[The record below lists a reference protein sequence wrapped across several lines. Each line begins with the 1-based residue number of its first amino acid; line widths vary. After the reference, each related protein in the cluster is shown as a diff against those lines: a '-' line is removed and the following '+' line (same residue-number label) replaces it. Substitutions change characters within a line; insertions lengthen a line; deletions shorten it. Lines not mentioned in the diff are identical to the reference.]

1 MNFIKKAW
9 KHTYSKVWFFVS
21 TITMAFVFIVTM
33 IMTQVPI
40 IRETFNIVFGR
51 PQAIVGENKGLYK
64 VSDGITDKKSAY
76 DAANELNIN
85 ITSEGT
91 ILLKNEQNVLP
102 LAADSKISVFGKNSV
117 NLLYGGSGSGG
128 YSSGGLKTIFDSLE
142 AAGFSYNT
150 ALRSFYENTSQS
162 GNARITSPG
171 FDETIAGFPTAETP
185 IANYMKHNIPDSYKD
200 HDTALI
206 VLTRIGGEGFDLPRT
221 MKSSS
226 ATDSSLKNLESESA
240 WNDDVNS
247 AVTGARDK
255 NDHYL
260 ELDKNEA
267 ELIAHV
273 TENFDKVIVVL
284 NTNNNLELGFLDD
297 PSYWTDVLGMPDL
310 SSKIQGALWIGS
322 PGGHGIM
329 SLGKILNGTVNPS
342 GRTVSIHARDFTK
355 DPTYNNFGNNN
366 EFEGDAYLLPD
377 GKLPPAPARQY
388 FVEYEEGLYVGYRY
402 YETRGFTDGQ
412 EWYKNNVV
420 YPTGYGLSYSEFEW
434 TPGAM
439 KLDGKI
445 LDDNYTLA
453 QSDADKSIS
462 VDVTVTNKAESRK
475 AGKDVVQ
482 LYLNIPYTS
491 GGIEKAHVQL
501 VAFAKTKLLEPGE
514 SQTVT
519 LEFGLYDVASYD
531 YNDDNENGFK
541 GWEAEAGE
549 YKIYVSRNSHSW
561 ADKNTAVYGFTIPQT
576 KTNAAKGSTGF
587 TYDKDPLTNKQ
598 IKNRFDDVSYG
609 RDNRT
614 EETVYLSRADWEGTW
629 PSAPTAESRTN
640 TQAWMNALTWR
651 MAEND
656 VEGKP
661 WYKTAGDMP
670 EQAVNPVAQSDA
682 IQLIDLV
689 GVDYDDVL
697 WETFLNQL
705 TVEQMWGLVGKGAFG
720 TVPVENVGVP
730 LTLGSDGPVG
740 WVNFMSN
747 SLIYGT
753 AFYASQSVL
762 GATYN
767 TELAYE
773 YGVMIGDEALIGD
786 SEGDGLPYSSWY
798 APGAN
803 IHRSPFSGRNWEY
816 YSEDPV
822 LTGKM
827 AANVIKGAKSKG
839 VIVFAKHF
847 ALNDQETNRGGVLTW
862 ANEQAMREIF
872 LKSFEILVKEGPANG
887 IMSSYNRIGTT
898 WTGGDYRLLTE
909 LLRGEWGF
917 NGVIITDYATGKHQN
932 PNQMVRAGG
941 DLNFYQTGDALNSD
955 KGNATQVCALRS
967 ATKNILYAITNSSAM
982 NYEIL
987 GYRLSGWITALICV
1001 NVGLFAAFVAWGGAV
1016 AYLVVRK
1023 QKTESINTTTDI

>member
-1 MNFIKKAW
+1 MNFIKKVW

-21 TITMAFVFIVTM
+21 TITLAFVFIVTM
-33 IMTQVPI
+33 VMTQVPI

-51 PQAIVGENKGLYK
+51 PQAILGENKGLYT

-76 DAANELNIN
+76 EKANKLNID

-91 ILLKNEQNVLP
+91 VLLKNDKNVLP
-102 LAADSKISVFGKNSV
+102 LTANSKVSVFGKNSV
-117 NLLYGGSGSGG
+117 NMLYGGSGSGG
-128 YSSGGLKTIFDSLE
+128 YSSGEIKTIFDSLE
-142 AAGFSYNT
+142 AAGFTYNT

-185 IANYMKHNIPDSYKD
+185 VANYTKHNITDSYKD

-226 ATDSSLKNLESESA
+226 ATDSSLKSLENENA
-240 WNDDVNS
+240 WNDDVNF
-247 AVTGARDK
+247 AVTGARSK

-273 TENFDKVIVVL
+273 TENFDKVIVIL
-284 NTNNNLELGFLDD
+284 NTNNNIELGFLDD
-297 PSYWTDVLGMPDL
+297 PSYWTNVLGMPDQ

-322 PGGHGIM
+322 PGGQGIM

-342 GRTVSIHARDFTK
+342 GRTVSVHARDFTK

-366 EFEGDAYLLPD
+366 AYEGDAYLLP
-377 GKLPPAPARQY
+377 GGNLPPAPARQY
-388 FVEYEEGLYVGYRY
+388 FVEYEEGVYVGYRY
-402 YETRGFTDGQ
+402 YETRGFTDGA

-420 YPTGYGLSYSEFEW
+420 YPTGYGLSYSEFDW
-434 TPGAM
+434 TAGDI
-439 KLDGKI
+439 KLDGKAI
-445 LDDNYTLA
+445 GDNYTLS
-453 QSDADKSIS
+453 QSDANKSVS
-462 VDVTVTNKAESRK
+462 VDVTVTNKASSGK

-482 LYLNIPYTS
+482 LYVNVPYTE

-501 VAFAKTKLLEPGE
+501 AAFAKTELLAPGE

-519 LEFGLYDVASYD
+519 LEFSLYGIASYD

-541 GWEAEAGE
+541 GWETEAGE
-549 YKIYVSRNSHSW
+549 YKIYISRNSHSW
-561 ADKNTAVYGFTIPQT
+561 ADANTLAYKFTVPQL

-587 TYDKDPLTNKQ
+587 TYDKDPTTDKD
-598 IKNRFDDVSYG
+598 IVNRFDDVSYG
-609 RDNRT
+609 RDNRAGD
-614 EETVYLSRADWEGTW
+614 TVYLSRADWENTW
-629 PSAPTAESRTN
+629 PSAPTVQSRTN
-640 TQAWMNALTWR
+640 TQAWMNSLTWR

-661 WYKTAGDMP
+661 WYKTADQMP
-670 EQAVNPVAQSDA
+670 AQAASPVSQTDA

-697 WETFLNQL
+697 WDTFLNQL
-705 TVEQMWGLVGKGAFG
+705 TVEQMRGLVGKGAFG
-720 TVPVENVGVP
+720 TVSLENVGVP
-730 LTLGSDGPVG
+730 ITVGSDGPVG
-740 WVNFMSN
+740 WVNFMSD
-747 SLIYGT
+747 SLVYGT

-816 YSEDPV
+816 YSEDPL

-827 AANVIKGAKSKG
+827 AANVIIGAKSKG
-839 VIVFAKHF
+839 VTVFAKHF

-862 ANEQAMREIF
+862 ASEQAMREIY
-872 LKSFEILVKEGPANG
+872 LKSFEILVKEAPANG

-941 DLNFYQTGDALNSD
+941 DLNFYQTADALNSD
-955 KGNATQVCALRS
+955 AGNATQVCALRAAS
-967 ATKNILYAITNSSAM
+967 KNILYSITNSNAM

-987 GYRLSGWITALICV
+987 GYRLPVWITALICV
-1001 NVGLFAAFVAWGGAV
+1001 DVGLFVAFAAWGGAV
-1016 AYLVVRK
+1016 IYLSLKK
-1023 QKTESINTTTDI
+1023 QTHDMEETES

>member
-1 MNFIKKAW
+1 MSFLKKIW

-21 TITMAFVFIVTM
+21 TITLAFVFIVTM
-33 IMTQVPI
+33 VMTQVPI
-40 IRETFNIVFGR
+40 ISETFNIVFGR
-51 PQAIVGENKGLYK
+51 PKAIVGENKGLYK

-76 DAANELNIN
+76 DAANALNID

-102 LAADSKISVFGKNSV
+102 LAAGSKVSVFGKNSV
-117 NLLYGGSGSGG
+117 NMLYGGSGSGG
-128 YSSGGLKTIFDSLE
+128 YSSGEIKTIFDSLE

-150 ALRSFYENTSQS
+150 TLRSFYENTSQS

-185 IANYMKHNIPDSYKD
+185 VANYTKHNITDSYKD

-226 ATDSSLKNLESESA
+226 ATDSSLKSLENENA
-240 WNDDVNS
+240 WNDDVNF
-247 AVTGARDK
+247 AVTGARSK

-273 TENFDKVIVVL
+273 TENFDKVIVIL
-284 NTNNNLELGFLDD
+284 NTNNNIELGFLDD
-297 PSYWTDVLGMPDL
+297 PSYWTNVLGMPDQ

-322 PGGHGIM
+322 PGGQGIM

-342 GRTVSIHARDFTK
+342 GRTVSVHARDFTK

-366 EFEGDAYLLPD
+366 AYEGDAYLLP
-377 GKLPPAPARQY
+377 GGNLPPAPARQY
-388 FVEYEEGLYVGYRY
+388 FVEYEEGVYVGYRY
-402 YETRGFTDGQ
+402 YETRGFTDGA

-420 YPTGYGLSYSEFEW
+420 YPTGYGLSYSEFDW
-434 TPGAM
+434 TAGDI
-439 KLDGKI
+439 KLDGKAI
-445 LDDNYTLA
+445 GDNYTLS
-453 QSDADKSIS
+453 QSDANKSVS
-462 VDVTVTNKAESRK
+462 VDVTVTNKASSGK

-482 LYLNIPYTS
+482 LYVNVPYTE

-501 VAFAKTKLLEPGE
+501 AAFAKTELLAPGE

-519 LEFGLYDVASYD
+519 LEFSLYGIASYD

-541 GWEAEAGE
+541 GWETEAGE
-549 YKIYVSRNSHSW
+549 YKIYISRNSHSW
-561 ADKNTAVYGFTIPQT
+561 ADANTLAYKFTVPQL

-587 TYDKDPLTNKQ
+587 TYDKDPTTDKD
-598 IKNRFDDVSYG
+598 IVNRFDDVSYG
-609 RDNRT
+609 RDNRAGD
-614 EETVYLSRADWEGTW
+614 TVYLSRADWENTW
-629 PSAPTAESRTN
+629 PSAPTVQSRTN
-640 TQAWMNALTWR
+640 TQAWMNSLTWR

-661 WYKTAGDMP
+661 WYKTADQMP
-670 EQAVNPVAQSDA
+670 AQAASPVSQTDA

-697 WETFLNQL
+697 WDTFLNQL
-705 TVEQMWGLVGKGAFG
+705 TVEQMRGLVGKGAFG
-720 TVPVENVGVP
+720 TVSLENVGVP
-730 LTLGSDGPVG
+730 ITVGSDGPVG
-740 WVNFMSN
+740 WVNFMSD
-747 SLIYGT
+747 SLVYGT

-816 YSEDPV
+816 YSEDPL

-827 AANVIKGAKSKG
+827 AANVIIGAKSKG
-839 VIVFAKHF
+839 VTVFAKHF

-862 ANEQAMREIF
+862 ASEQAMREIY
-872 LKSFEILVKEGPANG
+872 LKSFEILVKEAPANG

-941 DLNFYQTGDALNSD
+941 DLNFYQTADALNSD
-955 KGNATQVCALRS
+955 AGNATQVCALRAAS
-967 ATKNILYAITNSSAM
+967 KNILYSITNSNAM

-987 GYRLSGWITALICV
+987 GYRLPVWITALICV
-1001 NVGLFAAFVAWGGAV
+1001 DVGLFVAFAAWGGAV
-1016 AYLVVRK
+1016 IYLSLKK
-1023 QKTESINTTTDI
+1023 QTHDMEETES